1 VTARTDRDRVR
12 MEEALALAREGEG
25 LTRPNPPVGAVVVKG
40 GRVVGRGF
48 HRRAGTAHAEV
59 AALRDAGPAA
69 RGAELYVTLE
79 PCSTRGRTPPC
90 TDAILQ
96 AGITRVVVGARD
108 PNPAHQGAGLR
119 VLNAAGV
126 EVLEGVCGPDA
137 DRLIDPFRTWIQ
149 SGRPRVTLKLA
160 MTLDGRIA
168 DRHGASRW
176 ITGATSRELV
186 QAWRRRSDAIMVGAR
201 TLRRDDPSLLPRPA
215 RGRRPW
221 RVVVAGAG
229 PLPRGAQVLTDRAA
243 ARTLVACGARVPRLP
258 PGCRAE
264 VLSLPA
270 GRSGRVSLPRLMR
283 ELAARG
289 ILHVLCE
296 GGGRLA
302 ESLAKAGLVDAYLLF
317 YGPSLLGGS
326 AVPAWEGTGW
336 RMASR
341 PALTID
347 AVERIGEDVLVS
359 AHPGSATSQEEQPC
373 SPG

>member
-1 VTARTDRDRVR
+1 

-40 GRVVGRGF
+40 GRIVGRGF

-59 AALRDAGPAA
+59 VALHDAGPAA
-69 RGAELYVTLE
+69 RGADLYVTLE

-108 PNPAHQGAGLR
+108 PNPAHQGMGLQ
-119 VLNAAGV
+119 VLKAAGI
-126 EVLEGVCGPDA
+126 EVLEGVCGPEA

-149 SGRPRVTLKLA
+149 HGRPRVTLKLA

-176 ITGATSRELV
+176 ITGAASRELV
-186 QAWRRRSDAIMVGAR
+186 QTWRRRCDAVMVGAR
-201 TLRRDDPSLLPRPA
+201 TLRRDDPSLFPRPA

-221 RVVVAGAG
+221 RVVIAGG
-229 PLPRGAQVLTDRAA
+229 TTLPRGARVLTDRAA
-243 ARTLVACGARVPRLP
+243 DRTLVVCGARIPTLP

-270 GRSGRVSLPRLMR
+270 GRSGRVSLPRLLR
-283 ELAARG
+283 ELGARG
-289 ILHVLCE
+289 LLHVLCE

-302 ESLAKAGLVDAYLLF
+302 ESLVRAGLVDAYLLF

-326 AVPAWEGTGW
+326 AVPALDGRGW
-336 RMASR
+336 HMATR

-359 AHPGSATSQEEQPC
+359 ARPGSAANQEEQPC